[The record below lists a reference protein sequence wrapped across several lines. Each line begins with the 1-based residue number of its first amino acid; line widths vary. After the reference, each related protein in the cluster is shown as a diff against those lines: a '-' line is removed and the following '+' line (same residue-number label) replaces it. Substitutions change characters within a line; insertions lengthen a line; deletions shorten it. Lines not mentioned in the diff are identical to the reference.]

1 MKVYKLYIA
10 VLITLFFVSGC
21 GKEDKNSTG
30 NKSTD
35 QKTEIIQGSEQSDN
49 NSSGQTEVIEIKLP
63 TMQCGTCKKNIE
75 GAVKKMDGIEE
86 INVVVKEKIAKVKF
100 DKSKTNL
107 NKIEGVIVSA
117 GYQANDK
124 PADKNAYDNLDDCC
138 KIGGH
143 DK

>member
-1 MKVYKLYIA
+1 MKKLKLYSVVI
-10 VLITLFFVSGC
+10 IILFVISGC
-21 GKEDKNSTG
+21 GKSDNKTSE
-30 NKSTD
+30 NKSAD
-35 QKTEIIQGSEQSDN
+35 QKTEIKQGTEQSNDK
-49 NSSGQTEVIEIKLP
+49 SSAQTEIIEIKLP

-100 DKSKTNL
+100 DKTKTDL

-124 PADKNAYDNLDDCC
+124 PANKEAYDKLEDCC

>member
-1 MKVYKLYIA
+1 MMILKQYF
-10 VLITLFFVSGC
+10 VLVITLFVISGC
-21 GKEDKNSTG
+21 GKGDKNSTD
-30 NKSTD
+30 NKSSD
-35 QKTEIIQGSEQSDN
+35 QKTEIIQGSEQTDN
-49 NSSGQTEVIEIKLP
+49 NSSGQTEVIEITLP

-86 INVVVKEKIAKVKF
+86 INVVVKEKVAKVKY
-100 DKSKTNL
+100 DKSKTDL
-107 NKIEGVIVSA
+107 NKIESVIVSA

-124 PADKNAYDNLDDCC
+124 PANKEAYDKLDDCC

>member
-1 MKVYKLYIA
+1 M
-10 VLITLFFVSGC
+10 ITLALVSGC
-21 GKEDKNSTG
+21 GKSDNKTSE
-30 NKSTD
+30 NKSSD
-35 QKTEIIQGSEQSDN
+35 QKSEINQSKDQADN
-49 NSSGQTEVIEIKLP
+49 KSSGQTEVIEINLP

-100 DKSKTNL
+100 DKSKTDL

-124 PADKNAYDNLDDCC
+124 PANKEAYDKLEDCC

>member
-1 MKVYKLYIA
+1 M
-10 VLITLFFVSGC
+10 ITLFFVSGC
-21 GKEDKNSTG
+21 GKGDKNSAG
-30 NKSTD
+30 NKPTD
-35 QKTEIIQGSEQSDN
+35 QKTEVSQGSEQSDN
-49 NSSGQTEVIEIKLP
+49 NSSGQTEIIEIKLP

-86 INVVVKEKIAKVKF
+86 VNVVVKEKIAKVKF
-100 DKSKTNL
+100 DKSKTDL

-124 PADKNAYDNLDDCC
+124 PADKEAYDKLDDCC

>member
-1 MKVYKLYIA
+1 MIILKQYF
-10 VLITLFFVSGC
+10 VLVITLFVISGC
-21 GKEDKNSTG
+21 GKGDKNSTD
-30 NKSTD
+30 NKSSD
-35 QKTEIIQGSEQSDN
+35 QKTEIIQGSEQTDN

-86 INVVVKEKIAKVKF
+86 INVVVKEKVAKVKY
-100 DKSKTNL
+100 DKSKTDL
-107 NKIEGVIVSA
+107 NKIESVIVSA

-124 PADKNAYDNLDDCC
+124 PANKEAYDKLDDCC